1 MTYGDRSVQGLSFS
15 PSRACLYRI
24 PEHWILHGRSTTA
37 RGTRLQ
43 KATPEE
49 KARAARARV
58 IGRYWT
64 AIGYLWLRTRKRQVQ
79 LADGR
84 LINFRQGFLTL
95 TLPGVATAD
104 HKAIKRKV
112 LDPFF
117 TYARNVLGLRD
128 YVWTAELQDRGEIH
142 FHVLVNQFLDKGRI
156 RKAWNEACARSGIVA
171 MSEANEQPSTEI
183 EGVKS
188 YNGSKAYAAKY
199 LGKALK
205 SGAII
210 GRIWSGSHSVTG
222 FGSITTN
229 EVDDTPTMEAITAEL
244 KANAHQWVTLDREVH
259 ITRLE
264 TTRITRRRYPTL
276 HRLLAR
282 QIYTYDQ
289 ARAEAVRA
297 AHRVGDRSAVTTSGR
312 VAQDPTVSHQ
322 AGGVDLVRAQ
332 RAVGAEPGQLLP
344 ITGVG
349 AAEGAQWVQPSHVP
363 RGKPWR
369 MRSCEG
375 GRDRGG
381 QRSGSVGGGGAM
393 APDLLVLF

>member
-1 MTYGDRSVQGLSFS
+1 MHSGDRSVQGLSIS

-24 PEHWILHGRSTTA
+24 PEHWIIHGRSTSA
-37 RGTRLQ
+37 RGTRIQ

-64 AIGYLWLRTRKRQVQ
+64 AIGYLWLRTRRRHVQ

-84 LINFRQGFLTL
+84 RVNFRQGFLTL

-156 RKAWNEACARSGIVA
+156 RKAWNDACARSRVVD
-171 MSEANEQPSTEI
+171 MSEANQRPSTEI
-183 EGVKS
+183 EAVKS

-210 GRIWSGSHSVTG
+210 GRVWSGSHSVTG
-222 FGSITTN
+222 FGSITAN
-229 EVDDTPTMEAITAEL
+229 EVDDTPTMEAITEEL
-244 KANAHQWVTLDREVH
+244 KANTHQWVTVDREVY

-264 TTRITRRRYPTL
+264 TIRITRRRYPTL

-289 ARAEAVRA
+289 ARAEAIRA

-312 VAQDPTVSHQ
+312 VAQNSAVSHQ
-322 AGGVDLVRAQ
+322 AGRFDLLR
-332 RAVGAEPGQLLP
+332 RRGPVGAEPGIMLQAP
-344 ITGVG
+344 RVG
-349 AAEGAQWVQPSHVP
+349 KAEGAKRVQSTHVP
-363 RGKPWR
+363 RSQPWR

-375 GRDRGG
+375 GRDQGG
-381 QRSGSVGGGGAM
+381 QRAGSSGGAGPL
-393 APDLLVLF
+393 APDLLVPF

>member
-1 MTYGDRSVQGLSFS
+1 MSYGDRSVQGLSFS

-24 PEHWILHGRSTTA
+24 PEHWIVHGRSTTA

-43 KATPEE
+43 AATPEE

-58 IGRYWT
+58 IGRYWS
-64 AIGYLWLRTRKRQVQ
+64 AIGYLWLRTRKTKIE
-79 LADGR
+79 LSAGR
-84 LINFRQGFLTL
+84 IVNFRQGFLTL

-117 TYARNVLGLRD
+117 TYSRNVLGLRD

-171 MSEANEQPSTEI
+171 MSEANQQPSTEI

-244 KANAHQWVTLDREVH
+244 KANGHQWQTFDREVH
-259 ITRLE
+259 MTRLE
-264 TTRITRRRYPTL
+264 TIRITRRRYPTL
-276 HRLLAR
+276 HRLLNR
-282 QIYTYDQ
+282 QIYTYDA
-289 ARAEAVRA
+289 ARAEAILA
-297 AHRVGDRSAVTTSGR
+297 ARSVGDQRTVTTSGR
-312 VAQDPTVSHQ
+312 VAQDPAVAHQ
-322 AGGVDLVRAQ
+322 AGGVDLLRA
-332 RAVGAEPGQLLP
+332 RHTAGAKQGIVLQDQ
-344 ITGVG
+344 GMG
-349 AAEGAQWVQPSHVP
+349 AAEGAQWVEPSHVP

-375 GRDRGG
+375 GRAGDRDSAGHT
-381 QRSGSVGGGGAM
+381 GGGGPVA
-393 APDLLVLF
+393 ADLFVPF

>member
-1 MTYGDRSVQGLSFS
+1 MRYEQRSVQGLSFS

-24 PEHWILHGRSTTA
+24 PEHWVIHGRSTSS
-37 RGTRLQ
+37 RGSRLQ

-156 RKAWNEACARSGIVA
+156 RRAWNEACARSGIVS
-171 MSEANEQPSTEI
+171 MSEAIEQPSTEI

-312 VAQDPTVSHQ
+312 VAQDPAVSHQ
-322 AGGVDLVRAQ
+322 AGGVDLLRSRDPIGAQ
-332 RAVGAEPGQLLP
+332 QGLMLQAASMGGAEGPKR
-344 ITGVG
+344 
-349 AAEGAQWVQPSHVP
+349 VQPSHVP
-363 RGKPWR
+363 GQQPRGL
-369 MRSCEG
+369 RSGAG
-375 GRDRGG
+375 GRGYHGHGDRSAGG
-381 QRSGSVGGGGAM
+381 EGAM
-393 APDLLVLF
+393 EADMLVPF

>member
-1 MTYGDRSVQGLSFS
+1 MSYGERSVQGLSFS

-24 PEHWILHGRSTTA
+24 PEHWIIHGRSTTA

-84 LINFRQGFLTL
+84 LINFRQGFMTL

-117 TYARNVLGLRD
+117 TYARNVLGLQD
-128 YVWTAELQDRGEIH
+128 YVWTAELQKRGEIH
-142 FHVLVNQFLDKGRI
+142 FHVLLNQFLDKGRI
-156 RKAWNEACARSGIVA
+156 RKAWNDACSRSGIVD
-171 MSEANEQPSTEI
+171 MSQGSDRPSTEI
-183 EGVKS
+183 EAVKS

-199 LGKALK
+199 IGKALR
-205 SGAII
+205 SGDIL
-210 GRIWSGSHSVTG
+210 GRLWSGSHSVTG

-264 TTRITRRRYPTL
+264 TIRITRRSYPTL
-276 HRLLAR
+276 HRLLNR
-282 QIYTYDQ
+282 QIYTYDA
-289 ARAEAVRA
+289 ARAEAIRA
-297 AHRVGDRSAVTTSGR
+297 ARSVGDQRTVTTSGR
-312 VAQDPTVSHQ
+312 VAQDLAVAHK
-322 AGGVDLVRAQ
+322 AGGVDLLRA
-332 RAVGAEPGQLLP
+332 RDTAGAKSGIVLP
-344 ITGVG
+344 AEGMG
-349 AAEGAQWVQPSHVP
+349 RAEGAQWVEPPHVP

-375 GRDRGG
+375 GRAGDRDSAGHT
-381 QRSGSVGGGGAM
+381 GGGRAV
-393 APDLLVLF
+393 AEDLFVPF

>member
-1 MTYGDRSVQGLSFS
+1 MSYGERSVQGLSFS

-24 PEHWILHGRSTTA
+24 PEHWIIHGRSTTA

-43 KATPEE
+43 KATTEE

-117 TYARNVLGLRD
+117 TYARNVLGLQD
-128 YVWTAELQDRGEIH
+128 YVWTAELQKRGEIH
-142 FHVLVNQFLDKGRI
+142 FHVLLNQFLDKGRI
-156 RKAWNEACARSGIVA
+156 RKAWNDACARSGIVD
-171 MSEANEQPSTEI
+171 MSQGSDKPSTEI
-183 EGVKS
+183 EAVKS

-199 LGKALK
+199 IGKALR
-205 SGAII
+205 SGAIV
-210 GRIWSGSHSVTG
+210 GRLWSGSHSVTG

-229 EVDDTPTMEAITAEL
+229 EVEDTPTMEAITAEL
-244 KANAHQWVTLDREVH
+244 KANGHQWQTFDREVRM
-259 ITRLE
+259 TRLE
-264 TTRITRRRYPTL
+264 TIRITRRRYPTL
-276 HRLLAR
+276 HRLLNR
-282 QIYTYDQ
+282 QIYTYDT
-289 ARAEAVRA
+289 ARAEAIRA
-297 AHRVGDRSAVTTSGR
+297 ARSVGDQRTVTTSGR
-312 VAQDPTVSHQ
+312 VAQDPAVAHQ
-322 AGGVDLVRAQ
+322 AGGVDLLRA
-332 RAVGAEPGQLLP
+332 RDTAGAKPGIVLP
-344 ITGVG
+344 DQGMG
-349 AAEGAQWVQPSHVP
+349 GAEGAQWVQPSHVP

-375 GRDRGG
+375 GRAGDRHSAGHT
-381 QRSGSVGGGGAM
+381 GGGGAV
-393 APDLLVLF
+393 AADLFVPF

>member
-1 MTYGDRSVQGLSFS
+1 MSYGERSVQGLSFS

-24 PEHWILHGRSTTA
+24 PEHWIIHGHSNKA
-37 RGTRLQ
+37 RGTRIQ
-43 KATPEE
+43 QASPEE

-64 AIGYLWLRTRKRQVQ
+64 AIGYLWLRTRKRKVE
-79 LADGR
+79 LSAGR
-84 LINFRQGFLTL
+84 IVNFRQGFMTL

-117 TYARNVLGLRD
+117 TYSRNVLGLRD
-128 YVWTAELQDRGEIH
+128 YVWTAELQKRGEIH

-156 RKAWNEACARSGIVA
+156 RKAWNDACARSGIVD
-171 MSEANEQPSTEI
+171 MSQGSDKPSTEI
-183 EGVKS
+183 EAVKS
-188 YNGSKAYAAKY
+188 YHGSKAYAAKY

-229 EVDDTPTMEAITAEL
+229 EVEDTPTMEAITAEL

-276 HRLLAR
+276 HRLLNR
-282 QIYTYDQ
+282 QIYTYDA
-289 ARAEAVRA
+289 ARAEAILA
-297 AHRVGDRSAVTTSGR
+297 ARSVDNRSAVTTSGR
-312 VAQDPTVSHQ
+312 VAQDPAVAHK
-322 AGGVDLVRAQ
+322 AGGVDLLRA
-332 RAVGAEPGQLLP
+332 RHTVGPKSGIMLQDQ
-344 ITGVG
+344 GMG
-349 AAEGAQWVQPSHVP
+349 GAEGAQWVEPSHVP

-375 GRDRGG
+375 GRAGDRDSAGHTSRGG
-381 QRSGSVGGGGAM
+381 TM
-393 APDLLVLF
+393 AADLLIPF